1 MSRLLPEWLN
11 ANYHKAYPF
20 DESTAAVSGS
30 FPSTFLLDMQ
40 LLTGG
45 PVNAAR
51 TYIGR
56 IEQDGSSVSLYLFT
70 VPAGTNT
77 PTELGLL
84 ARIPFNT
91 APETDIQVELK
102 NADAG
107 VLLNGYVTVGSATD
121 ISWIFPNAVME
132 IAEDAGLLYE
142 GVVVP
147 VTNWTSGMIVDGQ
160 LIAGDVN
167 LIAGDGIQFRV
178 ATISVDGVE
187 QPVVYIDCVDSV
199 GSTEGSI
206 NSDKELADY
215 IYGTYGMP
223 IYSINGVY
231 PDASGNVQIKV
242 TEADADDKS
251 PSITITPSGTGCL
264 VINDARTKPCC
275 TLDDQQLVIDN
286 IAAVNDRAARIEAT
300 ITAVETNLNGM
311 SAQLALIGAQ

>member
-20 DESTAAVSGS
+20 DESTAAVPGS

-45 PVNAAR
+45 PVDPDH
-51 TYIGR
+51 TYISR
-56 IEQDGSSVSLYLFT
+56 VENDGSAISLYIST
-70 VPAGTNT
+70 INNDVI
-77 PTELGLL
+77 TELGLL
-84 ARIPFNT
+84 AKIPFNT
-91 APETDIQVELK
+91 VPETDIPVMLK

-107 VLLNGYVTVGSATD
+107 VLLDGYITIGIAD
-121 ISWIFPNAVME
+121 ISSSFPNAVTDVS
-132 IAEDAGLLYE
+132 EDNGKLYS

-178 ATISVDGVE
+178 TTMTVDGVE

-231 PDASGNVQIKV
+231 PDASGNIQIKV
-242 TEADADDKS
+242 TEAAAEEDVT
-251 PSITITPSGTGCL
+251 PSITITPAGTGCL